1 MPSASFPRHD
11 PPPPPGEPA
20 AGPVRLFTSRSYEEA
35 AEYVHLLWPFW
46 GASHWFDRYP
56 PLYGEFMQQGR
67 TLFTLTESPERAD
80 WFLPPSGWQQGGS
93 PQAVRMADL
102 ARRHGKPL
110 LVFFCSD
117 SFEEVPL
124 ADGAGSAIVYRT
136 SMNRST
142 RKPCEHA
149 WPIWTCDVLRS
160 YGGGNV
166 ADRRWTSRPSVGY
179 CGYVDYRGAFE
190 WAQRRLR
197 GQISPSMTLRGNA
210 VRALLASPA
219 IEPRIIRRRR
229 FGGGATPRE
238 REEFAHNLLSSDYAL
253 VARGNGN
260 FSFRLYEAM
269 SAGAIPVFLDTD
281 CCLPFDDVL
290 PYRDLFVWV
299 PAHDVSRIADYVTE
313 YHSRLDDRSLNERR
327 RSIRDIYD
335 RYLSPLGFHR
345 ELAAR
350 LAAGSLGHAT
360 PSVTAP

>member
-1 MPSASFPRHD
+1 MSARSPEPHDHCEELAKALPRRS
-11 PPPPPGEPA
+11 
-20 AGPVRLFTSRSYEEA
+20 VSLYTSRLYEEA

-46 GASHWFDRYP
+46 GVAHWFDRYP
-56 PLYGEFMQQGR
+56 SLYREFLQQGR
-67 TLFTLTESPERAD
+67 SLFTLTDSPDEAD

-93 PQAVRMADL
+93 SQAFRMAEL
-102 ARRHGKPL
+102 ARKHGKPL

-117 SFEEVPL
+117 SFEDVPL
-124 ADGAGSAIVYRT
+124 DNAIVYRT

-142 RKPCEHA
+142 RKPHEHA

-166 ADRRWTSRPSVGY
+166 AERRWTPRPSIGY
-179 CGYVDYRGAFE
+179 CGYIDYRNAFE
-190 WAQRRLR
+190 WAQRSLR
-197 GQISPSMTLRGNA
+197 GQISPSMTLRGDA
-210 VRALLASPA
+210 VRALLASPV
-219 IEPRIIRRRR
+219 IEPRMILRRC
-229 FGGGATPRE
+229 FGGAATPYE
-238 REEFAHNLLSSDYAL
+238 REEFARNLLSSDYAL

-269 SAGAIPVFLDTD
+269 SAGTIPVFIDTD

-299 PAHDVSRIADYVTE
+299 PEHDVSRIADFVME
-313 YHSRLDDRSLNERR
+313 YHSRLDDRSFNERR

-350 LAAGSLGHAT
+350 LAAGHPPNAS
-360 PSVTAP
+360 PSVTAT

>member
-1 MPSASFPRHD
+1 MPSTSSPLHAPSDFASHAPSAR
-11 PPPPPGEPA
+11 P
-20 AGPVRLFTSRSYEEA
+20 TSLYTDHSYEED
-35 AEYVHLLWPFW
+35 AEYVHLLWPSW

-56 PLYGEFMQQGR
+56 LLYGEFLRQGR
-67 TLFTLTESPERAD
+67 ALFTLTESLEHAD
-80 WFLPPSGWQQGGS
+80 YFLPPSGWQQGGS
-93 PQAVRMADL
+93 PQAFRMADL

-117 SFEEVPL
+117 SAEDVPL
-124 ADGAGSAIVYRT
+124 DNAIVYRT

-142 RKPCEHA
+142 RKPHEHA
-149 WPIWTCDVLRS
+149 WPIWSCDILRS
-160 YGGGNV
+160 YGDGSV
-166 ADRRWTSRPSVGY
+166 VERRWTPRPSIGY
-179 CGYVDYRGAFE
+179 CGYVDYRNHFE
-190 WAQRRLR
+190 WAHRRLR
-197 GQISPSMTLRGNA
+197 GRISPSMRLRGNA

-219 IEPRIIRRRR
+219 IEPRMILRRC
-229 FGGGATPRE
+229 FGGAATAHE
-238 REEFAHNLLSSDYAL
+238 REEFARNLLSSDYAL

-269 SAGAIPVFLDTD
+269 SAGTIPVFLDTD

-299 PAHDVSRIADYVTE
+299 PAHDVSRVADYVTE
-313 YHSRLDDRSLNERR
+313 YHSRLDDNSFNERR

-350 LAAGSLGHAT
+350 LAAGHPRNAF
-360 PSVTAP
+360 PSVTAT

>member
-1 MPSASFPRHD
+1 MIPSRATV
-11 PPPPPGEPA
+11 PPLDEPSPGQIT
-20 AGPVRLFTSRSYEEA
+20 LYTSRSYEEQ

-56 PLYGEFMQQGR
+56 SLYDEFMREGS
-67 TLFTLTESPERAD
+67 TLFTVTESPDEAD
-80 WFLPPSGWQQGGS
+80 CFLPPSGWQEGGS
-93 PQAVRMADL
+93 PQAVRMAEL

-124 ADGAGSAIVYRT
+124 DVAIIYRT

-142 RKPCEHA
+142 KKTNEHS
-149 WPIWTCDVLRS
+149 WPIWTCDILRS
-160 YGGGNV
+160 YGGGTV
-166 ADRRWTSRPSVGY
+166 ADRRCTSRPTVGY
-179 CGYVDYRGAFE
+179 CGYIDYRNPFE

-197 GQISPSMTLRGNA
+197 GQISASMTLRGDA

-219 IEPRIIRRRR
+219 IETRIIQRRR
-229 FGGGATPRE
+229 FGGAATLRE
-238 REEFAHNLLSSDYAL
+238 REEFARNLLSSDYAL

-269 SAGAIPVFLDTD
+269 SAGTIPVFLDTD
-281 CCLPFDDVL
+281 CCLPFDDVI

-299 PAHDVSRIADYVTE
+299 PAHDVSRIADYVTA
-313 YHSRLDDRSLNERR
+313 YHSQLDDRSFNERR

-350 LAAGSLGHAT
+350 LAAGFPRHAS
-360 PSVTAP
+360 PSPLAS